1 MEKDRKAFEE
11 KIQRRKQMFSIFYGK
26 LLEKAPSI
34 ALVDEIGAK
43 TEEIRLMCL
52 NESKAI
58 STLTKLAVQTGK
70 EADLIH
76 LSNMQKLF
84 DSFTEGCE
92 TQIELLVT
100 MIGEIEIKLRPS
112 ENTRSK
118 TDFTEVPV
126 AAVIKGAG
134 PAIPSRPKIK
144 VLPPKAR
151 VLPPNPVPRAASKP
165 NVVVVREPKPKPQ
178 PAPPQ
183 RPTLVIPSPPPK
195 QITPLEGLRT
205 KFCNFIEILNGFYI
219 PMVFKKNDFVL
230 VDETVDV
237 KGNKILIH
245 TSDVRGDG
253 ACGFRAILTSFL
265 LRSVGK
271 HLPYDPIGMSNFI
284 LELKNCMHDLMRILE
299 QNSENREFI
308 IGLLRNPDNDRK
320 NANIDKWFEM
330 ISDNGYNC
338 TDGEIRLVAI
348 LFGLLPE
355 ADRFAQINVLKL
367 RPTEHNIYQ
376 SFNCYGTPE
385 IVLPCSES
393 HINIIHT
400 GGHFRSVSGF
410 TGRLPP
416 ILSIDANII
425 LPSA

>member
-1 MEKDRKAFEE
+1 MEKDEKAFGE
-11 KIQRRKQMFSIFYGK
+11 KIQRRKQMFSIFYEK
-26 LLEKAPSI
+26 LLDKAPSI
-34 ALVDEIGAK
+34 ALVDEIRAK
-43 TEEIRLMCL
+43 TEEIRLMCS

-58 STLTKLAVQTGK
+58 SKLTKLAVQTGK
-70 EADLIH
+70 EADLMH

-118 TDFTEVPV
+118 TDFTEVLV
-126 AAVIKGAG
+126 SAVIKGAG
-134 PAIPSRPKIK
+134 PAIPIRPKMK
-144 VLPPKAR
+144 
-151 VLPPNPVPRAASKP
+151 VLPPNPVPA
-165 NVVVVREPKPKPQ
+165 PK

-183 RPTLVIPSPPPK
+183 RPALVIPSPPPK

-205 KFCNFIEILNGFYI
+205 RFCNFIANMTDFYI
-219 PMVFKKNDFVL
+219 PMVFTKGFVL

-237 KGNKILIH
+237 KGNQILIH

-265 LRSVGK
+265 LRTAEK
-271 HLPYDPIGMSNFI
+271 ELPYDPIGMPEFI
-284 LELKNCMHDLMRILE
+284 LELKNCMHDLMRILV
-299 QNSENREFI
+299 QDSENREFI
-308 IGLLRNPDNDRK
+308 IGLLRNPANDRQ
-320 NANIDKWFEM
+320 NANIEEWFEM
-330 ISDNGYNC
+330 ISDNGYYC

-355 ADRFAQINVLKL
+355 ADRFTQINVLKL

-385 IVLPCSES
+385 IVLPCPES

-416 ILSIDANII
+416 IPSIDADII